1 MVEESDRCQNCKTS
15 WFVKGQVRKIFIS
28 QPSYHYLSGPQGPTA
43 ARKDISLR
51 RVIFIVLLVI
61 RRRKLIWA
69 TGIRRFCQEGRHHER
84 SAFEEGQV
92 LLLSGHRCGLCELLV
107 NLSGAPLRQWNT
119 VVYLRGEVNCHFLKW
134 TSKINTILVFE
145 LVLFQRFESLFSF
158 RKMSSLVILG
168 PVRLSG
174 IKL

>member
-1 MVEESDRCQNCKTS
+1 MVFLVYGLFLEAKTANHIT
-15 WFVKGQVRKIFIS
+15 GS
-28 QPSYHYLSGPQGPTA
+28 QCIYLSHT
-43 ARKDISLR
+43 
-51 RVIFIVLLVI
+51 FVLPCL
-61 RRRKLIWA
+61 WA

-119 VVYLRGEVNCHFLKW
+119 VVYLRGEVNCPFLKW
-134 TSKINTILVFE
+134 TSKMNTILVFE
-145 LVLFQRFESLFSF
+145 LILFQRFESLFSF

-168 PVRLSG
+168 PVRFSG